1 VNDFN
6 SGPGGQRIKARY
18 DALNRDQTR
27 GFFSAWGG
35 WVLDGMDSFIYALAL
50 VPAMKELLPASGY
63 EATPGH
69 VAFAGSVLFAVFLL
83 GWGLSFVWG
92 PLADRFGRASTLAAS
107 IGFYAVFTGAAALAH
122 DVYLFGL
129 FRFLAGIGIGGEW
142 AIAGTY
148 VAEAWPESRRARGAG
163 YLQTG
168 YYAGFFLAAALNFT
182 VGAAYGW
189 RALFWCGALPVL
201 VAFYVRL
208 RVSEPARW
216 TGARDPSPLRT
227 ILSPPLRRQTWV
239 NTGLATA
246 SIAGLWAGS
255 VYVPSAIGA
264 LAKPLGYAPPEIT
277 RLASLGSGLLSIATI
292 IGCLIVPVLADR
304 LGRRRTHGLY
314 FGGMAVSIVVS
325 FGWAFYLHDALWP
338 FMASLP
344 LLGFFGGNF
353 AMYSLWLPEQYAT
366 PVRATAFSFVTSFG
380 RFVGAG
386 ANFVIG
392 WAIATYGS
400 IGMPVAATALAFLMG
415 LFLLPMATETLGQ
428 KLPD

>member
-1 VNDFN
+1 
-6 SGPGGQRIKARY
+6 
-18 DALNRDQTR
+18 
-27 GFFSAWGG
+27 
-35 WVLDGMDSFIYALAL
+35 MDSFIYALAL
-50 VPAMKELLPASGY
+50 VPAMQELLPASGY

-83 GWGLSFVWG
+83 GWGLSFLWG
-92 PLADRFGRASTLAAS
+92 PLADRFGRARTLAAS
-107 IGFYAVFTGAAALAH
+107 IAFYAVFTGAAALAH
-122 DVYLFGL
+122 DVYLFGV

-148 VAEAWPESRRARGAG
+148 VAESWPESRRARGAG

-208 RVSEPARW
+208 RVSEPGRW
-216 TGARDPSPLRT
+216 TGTRDPRPLHT
-227 ILSPPLRRQTWV
+227 VLSPPLRRQTWV

-264 LAKPLGYAPPEIT
+264 LARPLGYSAPEIT
-277 RLASLGSGLLSIATI
+277 RLASLGSALLSVATI
-292 IGCLIVPVLADR
+292 IGCLVVPVHTELDLFAD
-304 LGRRRTHGLY
+304 TSN
-314 FGGMAVSIVVS
+314 V
-325 FGWAFYLHDALWP
+325 
-338 FMASLP
+338 
-344 LLGFFGGNF
+344 LGFFGGNF

-366 PVRATAFSFVTSFG
+366 PVRATAFSFITSFG

-386 ANFVIG
+386 ANFLIG
-392 WAIATYGS
+392 WGIAAYGS
-400 IGMPVAATALAFLMG
+400 IGIPVAATALAFVLG
-415 LFLLPMATETLGQ
+415 LFLLPLATETRGQ
-428 KLPD
+428 KLPV